1 MSLDHLSNGRLIL
14 SVGLGEPGDT
24 EFGQFGEET
33 DVKVRATKLDEGLD
47 VLAGLWRGKSFSYQG
62 NEPGTENGFLAAA
75 GADPPLPPPNRGG
88 RGGLAYYIEASI
100 SPYSAAGIQLV
111 KGAQGGERRWLCR
124 ASCSLPKPGRPGGWK
139 LYTSS
144 AIHWKDHKRLFAL

>member
-75 GADPPLPPPNRGG
+75 GADPPLPPPIWGG
-88 RGGLAYYIEASI
+88 RGGGFWPII
-100 SPYSAAGIQLV
+100 
-111 KGAQGGERRWLCR
+111 
-124 ASCSLPKPGRPGGWK
+124 
-139 LYTSS
+139 
-144 AIHWKDHKRLFAL
+144 

>member
-1 MSLDHLSNGRLIL
+1 VSLDHLSNGRLIL

-47 VLAGLWRGKSFSYQG
+47 VLTGLWRGKSFSHQG

-75 GADPPLPPPNRGG
+75 GADAAHPGLGG
-88 RGGLAYYIEASI
+88 GVLAYYIEASI
-100 SPYSAAGIQLV
+100 LPLSAAGIQLV
-111 KGAQGGERRWLCR
+111 KGAQGGERRWLC
-124 ASCSLPKPGRPGGWK
+124 
-139 LYTSS
+139 
-144 AIHWKDHKRLFAL
+144 